1 MKNLVEVYFQPYK
14 KSVLLIIIQLIIQ
27 VILQLFI
34 IIMIKPIISDGI
46 KTADTETILYY
57 GIAMLLLIIFYSAT
71 TIIVARYSARISA
84 DAVSKIREDMFEKI
98 FSFKRPRDSG
108 ANMSGLMNRLV
119 TDVNN
124 IQNFMTEFLCTGLYI
139 PLLALGVIIV
149 SAVFVPFLA
158 ISLSVAFFAM
168 ILVTFILA
176 KSELQI
182 RSKLQR
188 MLDRMLQLFRDIL
201 LGARASRAYD
211 TEKAQKETFS
221 EYNRDYSNLV
231 TATTAKV
238 SIFSSMATLVLI
250 IAIILTY
257 PILIINFSDMSISAD
272 ELIVFIQ
279 FLVLFITCANITP
292 FLVTTVP
299 QVKAAFG
306 RISKVMNGQ
315 SEMPGEHVPE
325 DYDGPLL
332 ECSNGLAIE
341 KGTETSMVGRSGS
354 GRGEFIRCLL
364 RLDDVEPGD
373 IRFKGKDLSELDPT
387 ELRGSIAYAGNLA
400 TAFRGTVHNNIA
412 VWRDIPE
419 ERVTQAMKAAKVDL
433 DGDTVLD
440 TRGSNISMG
449 QVQKISIARALAS
462 EADLYIFDDC
472 FTELDPKTENEIVS
486 NIRGML
492 KGKTI
497 LFSSHQFRI
506 SPGSDVVDVMDAGK
520 IIDSGSHD
528 DLLGRCDL
536 YRRMY
541 LAGGGLSD

>member
-1 MKNLVEVYFQPYK
+1 MKNLVEVYFRPYK
-14 KSVLLIIIQLIIQ
+14 KSVILIIIQLIIQ

-34 IIMIKPIISDGI
+34 IISIKPIISDGI
-46 KTADTETILYY
+46 NSADTENIIVY
-57 GIAMLLLIIFYSAT
+57 GIVMLSLIVFYSLT
-71 TIIVARYSARISA
+71 TVLVARHSARISA
-84 DAVSKIREDMFEKI
+84 DAVSRIREDMFVKI

-124 IQNFMTEFLCTGLYI
+124 IQTFMTEFLCTGLYI

-149 SAVFVPFLA
+149 SSIYVPFLA
-158 ISLSVAFFAM
+158 ISLTFAFLVM
-168 ILVTFILA
+168 ILVIYILA
-176 KSELQI
+176 KKELQV
-182 RSKLQR
+182 RSKIQR

-201 LGARASRAYD
+201 LGARASRAYA
-211 TEKAQKETFS
+211 TEKAQKEIFS
-221 EYNRDYSNLV
+221 EYNRDYSNLI
-231 TATTAKV
+231 TSTTAKV
-238 SIFSSMATLVLI
+238 GRYATLSTLI
-250 IAIILTY
+250 LITVIVLTY
-257 PILIINFSDMSISAD
+257 PLMVINFSQMNVSAD
-272 ELIVFIQ
+272 ELIVFVQ

-292 FLVTTVP
+292 FMVTVIP
-299 QVKAAFG
+299 QVRAAFG

-315 SEMPGEHVPE
+315 SETDGEHVPD

-332 ECSNGLAIE
+332 ECTNGLIIE
-341 KGTETSMVGRSGS
+341 KGAETTMVGRSGS

-364 RLDDVEPGD
+364 RLDDVKPGV
-373 IRFKGKDLSELDPT
+373 ITYKGKDISELDPR
-387 ELRGSIAYAGNLA
+387 ELRNSLAYAGGLA
-400 TAFRGTVHNNIA
+400 TAFRGTVRENIT

-419 ERVTQAMKAAKVDL
+419 ERVSKAMKAAKVEL
-433 DGDTVLD
+433 DGDFMLD
-440 TRGSNISMG
+440 VQGSNISMG
-449 QVQKISIARALAS
+449 QIQKISIARALAS
-462 EADLYIFDDC
+462 DADLYIFDDC

-492 KGKTI
+492 KGRTV

-506 SPGSDVVDVMDAGK
+506 SPGSDVVDVMDAGR

-528 DLLGRCDL
+528 DLIGRCDL

>member
-1 MKNLVEVYFQPYK
+1 MKNLVDVYFGPYK
-14 KSVLLIIIQLIIQ
+14 KSVLRIIILLIIQ
-27 VILQLFI
+27 VILQIFI
-34 IIMIKPIISDGI
+34 IIMIKPIISEGI
-46 KTADTETILYY
+46 KSADTETIFVY
-57 GIAMLLLIIFYSAT
+57 GIFMLLLIIFYSVT
-71 TIIVARYSARISA
+71 TVIVAKYSARISA
-84 DAVSKIREDMFEKI
+84 DSVSRIREDMFAKI

-139 PLLALGVIIV
+139 PLLALAVIIV
-149 SAVFVPFLA
+149 SAVFVPLLTV
-158 ISLSVAFFAM
+158 SLTIAFFAM
-168 ILVTFILA
+168 ILVTIILA
-176 KSELQI
+176 KREVQI
-182 RSKLQR
+182 RSRIQR

-211 TEKAQKETFS
+211 TERAQRDTFS
-221 EYNRDYSNLV
+221 EYNQEYSNLV
-231 TATTAKV
+231 TSTTSKV
-238 SIFSSMATLVLI
+238 SIFASLSTFVLI
-250 IAIILTY
+250 LVIIFTY
-257 PILIINFSDMSISAD
+257 PLMIINFSDMNITAD

-279 FLVLFITCANITP
+279 FLVLYITCANITP

-299 QVKAAFG
+299 LVKAAFG

-315 SEMPGEHVPE
+315 SEMPGDHVPD

-332 ECSNGLAIE
+332 ECRNGLKVE
-341 KGTETSMVGRSGS
+341 RGTETTMVGRSGS

-364 RLDDVEPGD
+364 RLDDVGPGEMT
-373 IRFKGKDLSELDPT
+373 FKGKDVSELDPR

-400 TAFRGTVHNNIA
+400 LAFRGSVHNNIT

-419 ERVTQAMKAAKVDL
+419 ERVRQAMEAAKLEL
-433 DGDTVLD
+433 DGDFILD
-440 TRGSNISMG
+440 AQGSNISMG
-449 QVQKISIARALAS
+449 QIQKISIARALAS
-462 EADLYIFDDC
+462 DADLYIFDDC

-492 KGKTI
+492 KGRTV

-506 SPGSDVVDVMDAGK
+506 SPGSDVVDVMDAGR

-528 DLLGRCDL
+528 DLIGRCDL

>member
-1 MKNLVEVYFQPYK
+1 MKNLVDVYFGPYK
-14 KSVLLIIIQLIIQ
+14 KSVLRIIILLIIQ
-27 VILQLFI
+27 VILQIFI
-34 IIMIKPIISDGI
+34 IIMIKPIISEGI
-46 KTADTETILYY
+46 KSADTETIFVY
-57 GIAMLLLIIFYSAT
+57 GVFMLLLIIFYSVT
-71 TIIVARYSARISA
+71 TVIVAKYSARISA
-84 DAVSKIREDMFEKI
+84 DSVSRIREDMFAKI

-139 PLLALGVIIV
+139 PLLALAVIIV
-149 SAVFVPFLA
+149 SAVFVPLLTV
-158 ISLSVAFFAM
+158 SLTIAFFAM
-168 ILVTFILA
+168 ILVTIILA
-176 KSELQI
+176 KREVQI
-182 RSKLQR
+182 RSRIQR

-211 TEKAQKETFS
+211 TEKAQRDTFS
-221 EYNRDYSNLV
+221 EYNQEYSNLV
-231 TATTAKV
+231 TSTTSKV
-238 SIFSSMATLVLI
+238 SIFASLSTFVLI
-250 IAIILTY
+250 LVIIFTY
-257 PILIINFSDMSISAD
+257 PLMIINFSDMNITAD

-279 FLVLFITCANITP
+279 FLVLYITCANITP

-299 QVKAAFG
+299 LVKAAFG

-315 SEMPGEHVPE
+315 SEMPGDHVPD

-332 ECSNGLAIE
+332 DCRNGLKVE
-341 KGTETSMVGRSGS
+341 RGTETTMVGRSGS

-364 RLDDVEPGD
+364 RLDDVGPGEMT
-373 IRFKGKDLSELDPT
+373 FKGKDVSELDPR

-400 TAFRGTVHNNIA
+400 LAFRGSVHNNIT

-419 ERVTQAMKAAKVDL
+419 ERVRQAMEAAKLEL
-433 DGDTVLD
+433 DSDFILD
-440 TRGSNISMG
+440 AQGSNISMG
-449 QVQKISIARALAS
+449 QIQKISIARALAS
-462 EADLYIFDDC
+462 DADLYIFDDC

-492 KGKTI
+492 KGRTV

-506 SPGSDVVDVMDAGK
+506 SPGSDVVDVMDAGR

-528 DLLGRCDL
+528 DLIGRCDL

>member
-1 MKNLVEVYFQPYK
+1 MKNLVDVYFGPYK
-14 KSVLLIIIQLIIQ
+14 KSVLRIIILLIIQ
-27 VILQLFI
+27 VILQIFI
-34 IIMIKPIISDGI
+34 IIMIKPIISEGI
-46 KTADTETILYY
+46 KSADTETIFVY
-57 GIAMLLLIIFYSAT
+57 GIFMLLLIIFYSVT
-71 TIIVARYSARISA
+71 TVIVAKYSARISA
-84 DAVSKIREDMFEKI
+84 DSVSRIREDMFAKI

-139 PLLALGVIIV
+139 PLLALAVIIV
-149 SAVFVPFLA
+149 SAVFVPLLTV
-158 ISLSVAFFAM
+158 SLTIAFFAM
-168 ILVTFILA
+168 ILVTIILA
-176 KSELQI
+176 KREVQI
-182 RSKLQR
+182 RSRIQR

-211 TEKAQKETFS
+211 TERAQRDTFS
-221 EYNRDYSNLV
+221 EYNQEYSNLV
-231 TATTAKV
+231 TSTTSKV
-238 SIFSSMATLVLI
+238 SIFASLSTFVLI
-250 IAIILTY
+250 LVIIFTY
-257 PILIINFSDMSISAD
+257 PLMIINFSDMNITAD

-279 FLVLFITCANITP
+279 FLVLYITCANITP

-299 QVKAAFG
+299 LVKAAFG

-315 SEMPGEHVPE
+315 SEMPGDHVPD

-332 ECSNGLAIE
+332 DCRNGLKVE
-341 KGTETSMVGRSGS
+341 RGTETTMVGRSGS

-364 RLDDVEPGD
+364 RLDDVGPGEMT
-373 IRFKGKDLSELDPT
+373 FKGKDVSELDPR

-400 TAFRGTVHNNIA
+400 LAFRGSVHNNIT

-419 ERVTQAMKAAKVDL
+419 ERVRQAMEAAKLEL
-433 DGDTVLD
+433 DSDFILD
-440 TRGSNISMG
+440 AQGSNISMG
-449 QVQKISIARALAS
+449 QIQKISIARALAS
-462 EADLYIFDDC
+462 DADLYIFDDC

-492 KGKTI
+492 KGRTV

-506 SPGSDVVDVMDAGK
+506 SPGSDVVDVMDAGR

-528 DLLGRCDL
+528 DLIGRCDL

>member
-1 MKNLVEVYFQPYK
+1 MKNLVDVYFGPYK
-14 KSVLLIIIQLIIQ
+14 KSVLRIIILLIIQ
-27 VILQLFI
+27 VILQMFI
-34 IIMIKPIISDGI
+34 IIMIKPIISEGI
-46 KTADTETILYY
+46 KSADTETILVY
-57 GIAMLLLIIFYSAT
+57 GIFMLLLIIFYSVT
-71 TIIVARYSARISA
+71 TVIVAKYSARISA
-84 DAVSKIREDMFEKI
+84 DSVSRIREDMFAKI

-139 PLLALGVIIV
+139 PLLALAVIIV
-149 SAVFVPFLA
+149 SAVFVPLLTV
-158 ISLSVAFFAM
+158 SLTIAFFAM
-168 ILVTFILA
+168 ILVTIILA
-176 KSELQI
+176 KREVQI
-182 RSKLQR
+182 RSRIQR

-211 TEKAQKETFS
+211 TERAQRDTFS
-221 EYNRDYSNLV
+221 EYNQEYSNLV
-231 TATTAKV
+231 TLTTSKV
-238 SIFSSMATLVLI
+238 SIFASLSTFVLI
-250 IAIILTY
+250 LVIIFTY
-257 PILIINFSDMSISAD
+257 PLMIINFSDMNITAD

-279 FLVLFITCANITP
+279 FLVLYITCANITP

-299 QVKAAFG
+299 LVKAAFG

-315 SEMPGEHVPE
+315 SEMPGDHVPD

-332 ECSNGLAIE
+332 DCRNGLKVE
-341 KGTETSMVGRSGS
+341 RGTETTMVGRSGS

-364 RLDDVEPGD
+364 RLDDVGPGEMT
-373 IRFKGKDLSELDPT
+373 FKGKDVSELDPR

-400 TAFRGTVHNNIA
+400 LAFRGSVHNNIT

-419 ERVTQAMKAAKVDL
+419 ERVRQAMEAAKLEL
-433 DGDTVLD
+433 DSDFILD
-440 TRGSNISMG
+440 AQGSNISMG
-449 QVQKISIARALAS
+449 QIQKISIARALAS
-462 EADLYIFDDC
+462 DADLYIFDDC

-492 KGKTI
+492 KGRTV

-506 SPGSDVVDVMDAGK
+506 SPGSDVVDVMDAGR

-528 DLLGRCDL
+528 DLIGRCDL

>member
-1 MKNLVEVYFQPYK
+1 MKNLVEVYFRPYK

-27 VILQLFI
+27 VILQLII

-57 GIAMLLLIIFYSAT
+57 GIAMLLLIIIYSVT

-98 FSFKRPRDSG
+98 LSFKRPRDSG

-149 SAVFVPFLA
+149 SAVFVPLLA

-176 KSELQI
+176 KRELQI

-231 TATTAKV
+231 TATTSKV

-257 PILIINFSDMSISAD
+257 PLLIINFSDMSISAD

-440 TRGSNISMG
+440 TKGSNISMG

-462 EADLYIFDDC
+462 DADLYIFDDC

>member
-1 MKNLVEVYFQPYK
+1 MKNLVDVYFRPYR
-14 KSVLLIIIQLIIQ
+14 KSVILTIILLIIQ

-34 IIMIKPIISDGI
+34 IIMIKPIISSGI
-46 KTADTETILYY
+46 ETADTETITYY
-57 GIAMLLLIIFYSAT
+57 GIAMLVLIILYSAT

-84 DAVSKIREDMFEKI
+84 DAVSKIREDMFVKI

-149 SAVFVPFLA
+149 SAIFVPFLA
-158 ISLSVAFFAM
+158 VSLTIAFFAM
-168 ILVTFILA
+168 ILVIIILA
-176 KSELQI
+176 NRELQI
-182 RSKLQR
+182 RSKIQR

-211 TEKAQKETFS
+211 TERSQKETFS
-221 EYNRDYSNLV
+221 EYNREYSNLV
-231 TATTAKV
+231 TATTVKV
-238 SIFSSMATLVLI
+238 SRFASLATLTLI
-250 IAIILTY
+250 VIVILTY
-257 PILIINFSDMSISAD
+257 PILVVNYSDMNISAD
-272 ELIVFIQ
+272 ALIVFIQ

-299 QVKAAFG
+299 QVRAAFG

-315 SEMPGEHVPE
+315 SEMPGDHIPD

-332 ECSNGLAIE
+332 ECMNGLTIE

-364 RLDDVEPGD
+364 RLDDVGPGE
-373 IRFKGKDLSELDPT
+373 IRFKGKDVTELDPK
-387 ELRGSIAYAGNLA
+387 ELRVHIAYAGNLA
-400 TAFRGTVHNNIA
+400 TVFSGTVHNNIA

-419 ERVTQAMKAAKVDL
+419 DRISQAMKAAKVEL
-433 DGDTVLD
+433 DGDITLGV
-440 TRGSNISMG
+440 RGSNISMG
-449 QVQKISIARALAS
+449 QIQKISIARALAS
-462 EADLYIFDDC
+462 DADLYIFDDC

-486 NIRGML
+486 NIRGLL
-492 KGKTI
+492 KGKTV

-506 SPGSDVVDVMDAGK
+506 SPGSDVVDVMDEGK
-520 IIDSGSHD
+520 IIDTGSHD
-528 DLLGRCDL
+528 DLIGRCDL

>member
-1 MKNLVEVYFQPYK
+1 MKNLVEVYFRPYK
-14 KSVLLIIIQLIIQ
+14 KSVMLIIIQLIIQ
-27 VILQLFI
+27 VLLQIFI
-34 IIMIKPIISDGI
+34 IIMIKPIISEGI
-46 KTADTETILYY
+46 KSADTATIAVY
-57 GIAMLLLIIFYSAT
+57 GIAMLLLIILYSVT
-71 TIIVARYSARISA
+71 TVIVARYSARISA
-84 DAVSKIREDMFEKI
+84 DAVSRIREDMFAKI
-98 FSFKRPRDSG
+98 LSFKRPRDSG

-149 SAVFVPFLA
+149 SLVFVPLLA
-158 ISLSVAFFAM
+158 ISLSFAFILM
-168 ILVTFILA
+168 IVVIFILA
-176 KSELQI
+176 NRELQV
-182 RSKLQR
+182 RSKIQR
-188 MLDRMLQLFRDIL
+188 MLDRMIQLFRDIL

-211 TEKAQKETFS
+211 TEKAQGEIFS
-221 EYNRDYSNLV
+221 EHNKDYSNLV
-231 TATTAKV
+231 TATTVKV
-238 SIFSSMATLVLI
+238 SRFATFATFVLI
-250 IAIILTY
+250 VAIILTY
-257 PILIINFSDMSISAD
+257 PIIVINFSDLNISAD

-279 FLVLFITCANITP
+279 FLVLYITCANITP

-315 SEMPGEHVPE
+315 SEMPGEHVPD
-325 DYDGPLL
+325 DYNGPLL
-332 ECSNGLAIE
+332 ECTNGLTIK

-354 GRGEFIRCLL
+354 GRGELIRCLL
-364 RLDDVEPGD
+364 RLDDVEPGQ
-373 IRFKGKDLSELDPT
+373 ITFKGKDVSGLDPR

-400 TAFRGTVHNNIA
+400 TAFRGTVRSNIA
-412 VWRDIPE
+412 VWREIPE
-419 ERVTQAMKAAKVDL
+419 DRIAQAMEAAKVEL
-433 DGDTVLD
+433 DPETVLD
-440 TRGSNISMG
+440 TQGSNISMG
-449 QVQKISIARALAS
+449 QIQKISIARALAS
-462 EADLYIFDDC
+462 NADLYIFDDC

-492 KGKTI
+492 KGKTV

-506 SPGSDVVDVMDAGK
+506 SPGSDVVDVMEEGR

>member
-1 MKNLVEVYFQPYK
+1 
-14 KSVLLIIIQLIIQ
+14 
-27 VILQLFI
+27 
-34 IIMIKPIISDGI
+34 
-46 KTADTETILYY
+46 
-57 GIAMLLLIIFYSAT
+57 
-71 TIIVARYSARISA
+71 
-84 DAVSKIREDMFEKI
+84 
-98 FSFKRPRDSG
+98 
-108 ANMSGLMNRLV
+108 
-119 TDVNN
+119 
-124 IQNFMTEFLCTGLYI
+124 
-139 PLLALGVIIV
+139 
-149 SAVFVPFLA
+149 
-158 ISLSVAFFAM
+158 
-168 ILVTFILA
+168 
-176 KSELQI
+176 
-182 RSKLQR
+182 
-188 MLDRMLQLFRDIL
+188 
-201 LGARASRAYD
+201 
-211 TEKAQKETFS
+211 
-221 EYNRDYSNLV
+221 
-231 TATTAKV
+231 
-238 SIFSSMATLVLI
+238 
-250 IAIILTY
+250 
-257 PILIINFSDMSISAD
+257 
-272 ELIVFIQ
+272 
-279 FLVLFITCANITP
+279 
-292 FLVTTVP
+292 
-299 QVKAAFG
+299 
-306 RISKVMNGQ
+306 MNGQ

-440 TRGSNISMG
+440 TQGSNISMG

>member
-1 MKNLVEVYFQPYK
+1 MKNLVDVYFRPYK
-14 KSVLLIIIQLIIQ
+14 KSVMLIIILLIIQ

-34 IIMIKPIISDGI
+34 IIMVKPIISSGI
-46 KTADTETILYY
+46 ESADTETITYY
-57 GIAMLLLIIFYSAT
+57 GIAMLVLIVLYSIT

-84 DAVSKIREDMFEKI
+84 DAVSKIREDMFVKI

-139 PLLALGVIIV
+139 PLLAMGVIIV
-149 SAVFVPFLA
+149 SAIFVPFLA
-158 ISLSVAFFAM
+158 VSLTIAFIAM
-168 ILVTFILA
+168 ILVIFILA

-182 RSKLQR
+182 RSKIQR

-221 EYNRDYSNLV
+221 EYNKEYSNLV
-231 TATTAKV
+231 TVTTVKV
-238 SIFSSMATLVLI
+238 SRFASMATLILI
-250 IAIILTY
+250 VIIILTY
-257 PILIINFSDMSISAD
+257 PILIINYGDMNISAD
-272 ELIVFIQ
+272 ALIVFIQ
-279 FLVLFITCANITP
+279 FIVLFITCANITP

-299 QVKAAFG
+299 QVRAAFG

-315 SEMPGEHVPE
+315 SEMPGDHVPD

-332 ECSNGLAIE
+332 ECANGLTIE

-364 RLDDVEPGD
+364 RLDDVVPGE
-373 IRFKGKDLSELDPT
+373 IRFKGKDITELEPK

-412 VWRDIPE
+412 VWRDISE
-419 ERVTQAMKAAKVDL
+419 ERISQAMKAAKLEL
-433 DGDTVLD
+433 DGDIMLGVQ
-440 TRGSNISMG
+440 GSNISMG
-449 QVQKISIARALAS
+449 QIQKISIARALAS
-462 EADLYIFDDC
+462 DADLYIFDDC

-492 KGKTI
+492 KGKTV

-506 SPGSDVVDVMDAGK
+506 SSGSDVVDVMDEGK

-528 DLLGRCDL
+528 DLIGRCDL
-536 YRRMY
+536 YRRMN

>member
-1 MKNLVEVYFQPYK
+1 MKNLVEVYFRPYK
-14 KSVLLIIIQLIIQ
+14 KQVMLIIIQLIIQ

-34 IIMIKPIISDGI
+34 IIMIKPIISEGI
-46 KTADTETILYY
+46 KSADTETIITY
-57 GIAMLLLIIFYSAT
+57 GVAMLLLIILYSVT

-84 DAVSKIREDMFEKI
+84 DAVSRIREDMFAKI

-119 TDVNN
+119 TDVNYV
-124 IQNFMTEFLCTGLYI
+124 QNFMTEFLCTGLYI

-149 SAVFVPFLA
+149 SAIYIPLLA
-158 ISLSVAFFAM
+158 ISLTIAFFVM

-176 KSELQI
+176 KRELQI
-182 RSKLQR
+182 RSKIQR
-188 MLDRMLQLFRDIL
+188 MLDRMIQLFRDIL

-211 TEKAQKETFS
+211 TEKAQGEIFS
-221 EYNRDYSNLV
+221 EHNKDYSNLV
-231 TATTAKV
+231 TETTIKV
-238 SIFSSMATLVLI
+238 SRFATLATFVLI
-250 IAIILTY
+250 ITIILTY
-257 PILIINFSDMSISAD
+257 PIFIINYSDLNISTD

-279 FLVLFITCANITP
+279 FLVLYITCANITP

-299 QVKAAFG
+299 QVRAAFG

-315 SEMPGEHVPE
+315 SEMPGEHVPDE
-325 DYDGPLL
+325 YDGPLL
-332 ECSNGLAIE
+332 ECTNGLIIE

-364 RLDDVEPGD
+364 RLDDVDPGEM
-373 IRFKGKDLSELDPT
+373 RFKGKDVSELDPK
-387 ELRGSIAYAGNLA
+387 ELRGSIAYAGGLA
-400 TAFRGTVHNNIA
+400 TAFRGTVRSNIA

-419 ERVTQAMKAAKVDL
+419 ERIMQAMKAAKVEL
-433 DGDTVLD
+433 DGETMLGVQ
-440 TRGSNISMG
+440 GSNVSMG
-449 QVQKISIARALAS
+449 QIQKISIARALAS
-462 EADLYIFDDC
+462 DADLYIFDDC
-472 FTELDPKTENEIVS
+472 FSELDPKTENEIVS

-492 KGKTI
+492 KGKTV

-506 SPGSDVVDVMDAGK
+506 SPGSDVVDVMDAGR
-520 IIDSGSHD
+520 IIDTGSHE
-528 DLLGRCDL
+528 DLIGRCDL